1 MKLSFENK
9 LFIVLIVIVFYV
21 LALGMIVHRNN
32 NNLISGNENISHS
45 VRVLNQ
51 SAKVLSLLKD
61 AETGVRGFV
70 ITMDS
75 SFLNPYLKAK
85 DSIEYL
91 IKDLKSGT
99 ADNKDQ
105 QLKAEILHNLA
116 IRYINLCNAIANQA
130 SDFKNDI
137 PGLLPKLRVGKV
149 IMDSARIL
157 VSSLENTG
165 SLILKDRQRANAEN
179 NKQLSRN
186 LFLLVGGLI
195 LMLVIV
201 TFLLRR
207 YLFILK
213 RDNISALQLKNK
225 LRFFSKQVNEIFNG
239 ITDPLFTVDGNWNF
253 IYLNTATQKRMEYD
267 KGSLI
272 GKNIF
277 EVFSRYKETA
287 IGQNMLKV
295 RQTQKGI
302 SFDDYDELFE
312 YWQNI
317 TIYPTA
323 EGVTVYMKN
332 VTERKLTEAELIKT
346 KLFLEE
352 TNEVA
357 LVGGWDVDIKKGTLY
372 WTPVTHLIHETSP
385 GFEPD
390 LIKAVDFYKEGQSR
404 DTIAKLIDKAIADG
418 SGWDTELQIIT
429 AKGNEKWVRAKG
441 KAILEGKT
449 CVRLYG
455 TFQDIDEQ
463 KKLNY
468 KVKQSEKQFRSAFE
482 NSSIG
487 MALISPEGKWNEV
500 NESLCN
506 IVGYNQQELFERT
519 FRDITHPDDLETDL
533 KLLQELIE
541 EKRQRY
547 TLEKRYLH
555 KDGHI
560 VWISLAV
567 SMVKDQ
573 NGKIVHFISQ
583 IQDIT
588 EKRNA
593 ETLLK
598 SERKLLRTLID
609 NIPLN
614 IYIKDLQSRKTL
626 VNKKELE
633 YIGHQNESAVLGKTD
648 FDLYPEDTALAS
660 LEEDQLVINSGIPI
674 ISKETINIKNDG
686 SETHFL
692 SSKIPFYNEQNDIT
706 GILGISY
713 DITDSIKIKK
723 ALVASELKLSSLF
736 GLSPVGFALSDY
748 KTGEFLD
755 CNSSFLAR
763 LGYNKEELLGITR
776 LQVKPEKYWEQEK
789 MLLQSIQ
796 NGGYFGPVEMEHI
809 RKDGSI
815 YPMLISGLKL
825 LDADN
830 RELLW
835 TVVQD
840 ITQLKENESELMSL
854 NVSIKENNRLL
865 ALKNDELEQYAY
877 VASHDLQE
885 PLRMITG
892 FISKIERKYA
902 HLLDDDGK
910 KYIQFTVDGATRMRQ
925 IILDIL
931 EYSRLGSTQE
941 LVTVPLDLNAVVNK
955 ISNSILANREG
966 LLPIINC
973 EQLPVIIADKT
984 FMEQLFSNLITN
996 GIKYQKAGNKPVINI
1011 AAEEL
1016 KDYWKFSVSDNGIG
1030 IDQKYFGKVF
1040 TVFQRLHSKEQY
1052 SGTGI
1057 GLAICK
1063 KIINNLK
1070 GEIWIESTPGNGAT
1084 FYFTILK

>member
-21 LALGMIVHRNN
+21 LVFSMITFKNN
-32 NNLISGNENISHS
+32 NKFISSNENVNHS
-45 VRVLNQ
+45 QLVLYQ
-51 SAKVLSLLKD
+51 SGKVLSLLKD
-61 AETGVRGFV
+61 AETGIRGFI
-70 ITMDS
+70 ITRDS
-75 SFLNPYLKAK
+75 AFLSPYLKAK
-85 DSIEYL
+85 DSIEYHVQYL
-91 IKDLKSGT
+91 RSLT
-99 ADNKDQ
+99 ADNKAQ
-105 QLKAEILHNLA
+105 QLKVDTLHSIAIHRLRLCEGLA
-116 IRYINLCNAIANQA
+116 LQA
-130 SDFKNDI
+130 SNINNDI
-137 PGLLPKLRVGKV
+137 PGLLPQLKIGKAV
-149 IMDSARIL
+149 MDSARKI
-157 VSSLENTG
+157 VSSLENTAAVLLAQRKQI
-165 SLILKDRQRANAEN
+165 SQENDR
-179 NKQLSRN
+179 QLSRSFFM
-186 LFLLVGGLI
+186 LISGLMLILVLAFLLLKHH
-195 LMLVIV
+195 
-201 TFLLRR
+201 FSLL
-207 YLFILK
+207 K
-213 RDNISALQLKNK
+213 KDNTSIFQLKNK
-225 LRFFSKQVNEIFNG
+225 LRFFSKQVNEIFDG

-253 IYLNTATQKRMEYD
+253 IYMNTATQKRMGYD

-277 EVFSRYKETA
+277 EVFSRYKDTA
-287 IGQNMLKV
+287 IGKNMLKV
-295 RQTQKGI
+295 RQTQQSI

-317 TIYPTA
+317 TIYPTD
-323 EGVTVYMKN
+323 EGITVYIN
-332 VTERKLTEAELIKT
+332 NATERKLNEAELVKT

-357 LVGGWDVDIKKGTLY
+357 LVGGWDVDLKNGTLY

-390 LIKAVDFYKEGQSR
+390 LAKGINFYKEGKSR
-404 DTIAKLIDKAIADG
+404 DRMVELIDKAIEDG
-418 SGWDTELQIIT
+418 SGWDVELQIIT

-441 KAILEGKT
+441 KTIMEGKS

-468 KVKQSEKQFRSAFE
+468 KVTQSEKQFRSAFE

-487 MALISPEGKWNEV
+487 MALISPEGKWKEV

-506 IVGYNQQELFERT
+506 IVGYSQQELFERT
-519 FRDITHPDDLETDL
+519 FQDITYPEDLETDL

-547 TLEKRYLH
+547 TLEKRYIH
-555 KDGHI
+555 KNGHV

-598 SERKLLRTLID
+598 NERKLLRTLID

-614 IYIKDLQSRKTL
+614 IYIKDLESRKTL
-626 VNKKELE
+626 INKKELE
-633 YIGHQNESAVLGKTD
+633 FMGHSTEAAVLGKTD
-648 FDLYPEDTALAS
+648 FELYPEETAS
-660 LEEDQLVINSGIPI
+660 ISVKEDQLVINSGTPI
-674 ISKETINIKNDG
+674 INKETINIKNDG

-692 SSKIPFYNEQNDIT
+692 TSKIPFNNEQNEII

-713 DITDSIKIKK
+713 DISDNIRVKN
-723 ALVASELKLSSLF
+723 ALVSSEQKLSSLF
-736 GLSPVGFALSDY
+736 ELSPVGFALSDY
-748 KTGEFLD
+748 KSGEFLD
-755 CNSSFLAR
+755 FNSSFLAR
-763 LGYNKEELLGITR
+763 LGYKKEELTGFTR

-789 MLLQSIQ
+789 LLLQSVQ

-809 RKDGSI
+809 RKDGST

-825 LDADN
+825 VDVDN

-840 ITQLKENESELMSL
+840 ISKLKENERELRNL
-854 NVSIKENNRLL
+854 NISIEENNRQL
-865 ALKNDELEQYAY
+865 ALKNEELEQFAY

-885 PLRMITG
+885 PLRTITG
-892 FISKIERKYA
+892 FISKIERKYSG
-902 HLLDDDGK
+902 LLDDDGK
-910 KYIQFTVDGATRMRQ
+910 RYIKFTVDGATRMRQ
-925 IILDIL
+925 IIIDIL
-931 EYSRLGSTQE
+931 EYARLGSNHD
-941 LVTVPLDLNAVVNK
+941 LVSVPVDLTEVVHK
-955 ISNSILANREG
+955 ITHSILANSEG
-966 LLPIINC
+966 ELPEINC
-973 EQLPVIIADKT
+973 APLPVIVADKT

-996 GIKYQKAGNKPVINI
+996 SIKYQKAGNRPIIHI
-1011 AAEEL
+1011 AAEDL
-1016 KDYWKFSVSDNGIG
+1016 KNHWKFSVSDNGIG
-1030 IDQKYFGKVF
+1030 IDPKHFSKVF

-1084 FYFTILK
+1084 FHFTIMK